1 MSHEDPRAGE
11 DERTRELTVPLT
23 PSGTQSLTADPDF
36 PVVLRGYD
44 RIAVD
49 AYVREANRLV
59 EDLQATRSPDT
70 AVRRALERVGAEV
83 SAILQQAHEAAAQ
96 ITADA
101 RNEAQQLGEQAAR
114 EAAAITAQGRSQV
127 MELGADTERIWTERQ
142 RIVQDARAL
151 AGELAALAAAADR
164 LPPASEDLA
173 ATQVSAAPTRPQN
186 PEAPTGP
193 PSPEAPTG
201 PPSPEAPTEAW
212 SPEGLSEPE
221 DG

>member
-59 EDLQATRSPDT
+59 EDLQATRSPDA
-70 AVRRALERVGAEV
+70 AVRGALERVGAEV

-127 MELGADTERIWTERQ
+127 IELGADTERIWTERQ

-164 LPPASEDLA
+164 LPPASEDLT
-173 ATQVSAAPTRPQN
+173 ATQSLAT
-186 PEAPTGP
+186 
-193 PSPEAPTG
+193 PSDPHI
-201 PPSPEAPTEAW
+201 
-212 SPEGLSEPE
+212 PEGLSEPE
-221 DG
+221 GSEPEGSEPSGH